1 MWRGVEPP
9 GDDLGPR
16 RRHIHPPLGP
26 QFTQQGLVAGD
37 GRLALSQRRRR
48 PLERV
53 HVTGGPLG
61 GTHCLAQAFQHC
73 RVHICRQGAAVEE
86 HRVRDQSAYRVA
98 ARRFKAVSPAA
109 QQAVNSVD
117 LPVHDP
123 GAEDRAGHAQPFEA
137 EEQGLVHGAAQEVGV
152 GQGNFPSARG
162 SRPVRIAHDARAG
175 TSSADG
181 VGSCPHIRPPGSR
194 PLLHAVH
201 ERPFHTGHFGWSR
214 PSRRRFPM
222 DLHRN
227 AVRSRPMTVCTVRV
241 RLTGPSGPSQ
251 RPRSS

>member
-1 MWRGVEPP
+1 M
-9 GDDLGPR
+9 
-16 RRHIHPPLGP
+16 
-26 QFTQQGLVAGD
+26 
-37 GRLALSQRRRR
+37 
-48 PLERV
+48 
-53 HVTGGPLG
+53 
-61 GTHCLAQAFQHC
+61 
-73 RVHICRQGAAVEE
+73 
-86 HRVRDQSAYRVA
+86 RDQSAYRVA

-181 VGSCPHIRPPGSR
+181 VGSCPHIRPPEVGRYSTR
-194 PLLHAVH
+194 CTNGLSIPDTSGGRGPHGGDSQWIFTGMRCDHA
-201 ERPFHTGHFGWSR
+201 R
-214 PSRRRFPM
+214 
-222 DLHRN
+222 
-227 AVRSRPMTVCTVRV
+227 
-241 RLTGPSGPSQ
+241 
-251 RPRSS
+251 